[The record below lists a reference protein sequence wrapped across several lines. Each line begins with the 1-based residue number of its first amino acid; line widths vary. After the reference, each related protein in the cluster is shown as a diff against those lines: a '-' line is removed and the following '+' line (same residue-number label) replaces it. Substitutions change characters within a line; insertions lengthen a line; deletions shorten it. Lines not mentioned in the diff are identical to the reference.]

1 MNENVTQLRPPF
13 CDEYY
18 EAFEDRSKR
27 SHRLH
32 SANNNFSEAY
42 AILDILDR
50 ASLADCETEM
60 EVSDAMV
67 LVCMARKR
75 IKAGQRALK
84 KYDKKQTEWEIAPL
98 RKPSDEGTLPE
109 KLAEGPPAKQGDAS

>member
-1 MNENVTQLRPPF
+1 MTDNIAQLRPPF

-18 EAFEDRSKR
+18 EAFEARSKR
-27 SHRLH
+27 SHRLIC
-32 SANNNFSEAY
+32 ANNNFSEAY
-42 AILDILDR
+42 AVLDILER

-60 EVSDAMV
+60 EIPDAMV

-98 RKPSDEGTLPE
+98 RRPPDDVSRQNPE
-109 KLAEGPPAKQGDAS
+109 KPG